1 MAPSSFLADRSP
13 TACEAG
19 RMEGR
24 REGGGKGEGG
34 QRRDKPPL
42 SEVGTTPA
50 RHLTVIFL
58 VVSSSNF
65 QLAKDKKQ

>member
-1 MAPSSFLADRSP
+1 
-13 TACEAG
+13 
-19 RMEGR
+19 MEGR

-58 VVSSSNF
+58 VVSTSNF

>member
-1 MAPSSFLADRSP
+1 
-13 TACEAG
+13 
-19 RMEGR
+19 MEGR
-24 REGGGKGEGG
+24 RREEGRERGG

-58 VVSSSNF
+58 VVLTSNF
-65 QLAKDKKQ
+65 QLPQDKKK